1 MSEQVRDVAAV
12 EQETANIQPP
22 ENPPKKVYRE
32 RHVIARTGADIFS
45 PIALVM
51 GMCVI
56 LHGNISPGGGFQGGV
71 LVASV
76 VVMIYLAYGYKM
88 AMRTFNLEVLHNCES
103 VAAILYIV
111 IAMIGILSG
120 GVFGQNVFYQIGETG
135 ELFSGGTISYMNF
148 AVGFK
153 VLTGIAFLILM
164 MLSILSPDA
173 EIEGEVSEVLDE

>member
-1 MSEQVRDVAAV
+1 MSEEIKEKEALTEKAALA
-12 EQETANIQPP
+12 EERRAG
-22 ENPPKKVYRE
+22 KKFYKE

-51 GMCVI
+51 GLCVI

-76 VVMIYLAYGYKM
+76 VVMIYLAYGYRT

-103 VAAILYIV
+103 VAAILYI
-111 IAMIGILSG
+111 ALALIGIFSG
-120 GVFGQNVFYQIGETG
+120 GSFAQNVFYTIGNRG

-173 EIEGEVSEVLDE
+173 DIEGEVSEVLDE

>member
-1 MSEQVRDVAAV
+1 MSEENNNVTAAK
-12 EQETANIQPP
+12 TPLQPQP
-22 ENPPKKVYRE
+22 EKKVYTE

-51 GMCVI
+51 GLCVI

-76 VVMIYLAYGYKM
+76 VVMIYLAYGYKA
-88 AMRTFNLEVLHNCES
+88 AMKTFNLEILHNCES
-103 VAAILYIV
+103 IAAILYIL
-111 IAMIGILSG
+111 IALVGIFSG
-120 GVFGQNVFYQIGETG
+120 GAFAQNVFYEIGTRG
-135 ELFSGGTISYMNF
+135 EIFSGGTISYMNF

-164 MLSILSPDA
+164 MLSILSQDA
-173 EIEGEVSEVLDE
+173 DIEDEVSEVLDE